1 LIIDKN
7 KNFHVLT
14 IGGSDS
20 SGGAGIQGD
29 LKTFSALSCYGMSV
43 ITALTAQNTQGVQE
57 VQDIPSKFISSQ
69 ITSIFDDIRVDAV
82 KIGMLFNAS
91 VVKTVAKC
99 LYEYKDLP
107 IVLDPVMFAKS
118 GDRLI
123 EETAIEVIKKNL
135 FPLATIVT
143 PNIAEAAALVG
154 RHIQSPKDIEIATL
168 ELCSLGPEA
177 IVVKGGNLTTQRSD
191 DCMVTKGNRLKWLK
205 QKRIPTQNTH
215 GTGCTFSSA
224 IASFLAQ
231 SYSIEDAIRLAKK
244 YLTGALKA
252 GSDISIG
259 TGKGPVMHFY
269 KTWKK
274 QIKKI

>member
-1 LIIDKN
+1 MALVFKE
-7 KNFHVLT
+7 T
-14 IGGSDS
+14 
-20 SGGAGIQGD
+20 
-29 LKTFSALSCYGMSV
+29 LKLFSALSCYGMSV

-91 VVKTVAKC
+91 VVKEVAKS
-99 LYEYKDLP
+99 LYKHKDLP

-123 EETAIEVIKKNL
+123 EETAIEAIKKKL

-154 RHIQSPKDIEIATL
+154 RRLQSPKEIETATL
-168 ELCSLGPEA
+168 ELCSLGPEG
-177 IVVKGGNLTTQRSD
+177 IVVKGGNLTIQTSD
-191 DCMVTKGNRLKWLK
+191 DCMIIKGSRLKWLK

-231 SYSIEDAIRLAKK
+231 SYSIEDAIKLAKE
-244 YLTGALKA
+244 YITEALKS
-252 GSDISIG
+252 GSDMSIG

-274 QIKKI
+274 QMEKI

>member
-1 LIIDKN
+1 MIIDKN
-7 KNFHVLT
+7 KILNVLT

-20 SGGAGIQGD
+20 CGGAGIQGD

-57 VQDIPSKFISSQ
+57 IQDIPSKFISSQ

-91 VVKTVAKC
+91 VVKEVAKC
-99 LYEYKDLP
+99 LYKYKGFP

-123 EETAIEVIKKNL
+123 KKTAIEAIKKKL

-154 RHIQSPKDIEIATL
+154 RHLQSPKEIETATL

-177 IVVKGGNLTTQRSD
+177 VVIKGGNITTQTSD
-191 DCMVTKGNRLKWLK
+191 DCMVTKGNRPKWLY
-205 QKRIPTQNTH
+205 QKRILTKNTH

-231 SYSIEDAIRLAKK
+231 SYSIEDAVRLAKK
-244 YLTGALKA
+244 YLTEALKA
-252 GSDISIG
+252 GSDMSIG
-259 TGKGPVMHFY
+259 KGKSPVMHFY

-274 QIKKI
+274 EIGKI

>member
-1 LIIDKN
+1 MIRDGN
-7 KNFHVLT
+7 KSFQVLT

-43 ITALTAQNTQGVQE
+43 ITALTAQNTLGVQDVQGV
-57 VQDIPSKFISSQ
+57 PLKFISSQ
-69 ITSIFDDIRVDAV
+69 ITSIFNDIRVDAV
-82 KIGMLFNAS
+82 KIGMLLNAS
-91 VVKTVAKC
+91 VVEEVAKC

-123 EETAIEVIKKNL
+123 EETAIEVIKNKL
-135 FPLATIVT
+135 LPLATIVT
-143 PNIAEAAALVG
+143 PNIEEAAALVG
-154 RHIQSPKDIEIATL
+154 RNLNSPKEIEMAAL

-177 IVVKGGNLTTQRSD
+177 IVIKGGNLKTKTSD
-191 DCMVTKGNRLKWLK
+191 DCMISKGNRIKWLK
-205 QKRIPTQNTH
+205 QKRILTQNTH

-224 IASFLAQ
+224 IASFLAH
-231 SYSIEDAIRLAKK
+231 SYSIEDAIKMAKI
-244 YLTGALKA
+244 YLTEALEA

-259 TGKGPVMHFY
+259 AGKGPVMHFY

-274 QIKKI
+274 

>member
-1 LIIDKN
+1 MIIDEN
-7 KNFHVLT
+7 KSFHVLT

-43 ITALTAQNTQGVQE
+43 ITALTAQNTQGVQA
-57 VQDIPSKFISSQ
+57 VQGIPSKFIYSQ
-69 ITSIFDDIRVDAV
+69 ITSIFDDIRVDAI

-91 VVKTVAKC
+91 VVKEVAKC
-99 LYEYKDLP
+99 LYDYKGLP

-123 EETAIEVIKKNL
+123 EKTAIEAIKKQL

-143 PNIAEAAALVG
+143 PNIAEAAALIG
-154 RHIQSPKDIEIATL
+154 RSIQSPKEIEMATL

-177 IVVKGGNLTTQRSD
+177 IVIKGGNLKTQTSD
-191 DCMVTKGNRLKWLK
+191 DCMISKGNRIKWLK
-205 QKRIPTQNTH
+205 QKRILTQNTH

-224 IASFLAQ
+224 IASFLAKA
-231 SYSIEDAIRLAKK
+231 YSIEDAIRLAKK
-244 YLTGALKA
+244 YLTKALEA
-252 GSDISIG
+252 GSDITIG
-259 TGKGPVMHFY
+259 AGKGPVMHFY

-274 QIKKI
+274 

>member
-1 LIIDKN
+1 MIIDKN

-43 ITALTAQNTQGVQE
+43 ITALTAQNTQGVQA

-91 VVKTVAKC
+91 VVKEVAKC
-99 LYEYKDLP
+99 LYKHKDLP

-123 EETAIEVIKKNL
+123 EETAIEAIKKKL

-154 RHIQSPKDIEIATL
+154 RHLQSPKEIEIATL

-177 IVVKGGNLTTQRSD
+177 IVVKGGNLATQTSD
-191 DCMVTKGNRLKWLK
+191 DCMVTKGSRLKWLK
-205 QKRIPTQNTH
+205 QKRILTQNTH

-231 SYSIEDAIRLAKK
+231 SYSIEDAIKLAKK
-244 YLTGALKA
+244 YVTEALKA

-259 TGKGPVMHFY
+259 AGKGPVMHFY
-269 KTWKK
+269 KTWG
-274 QIKKI
+274 KI

>member
-1 LIIDKN
+1 MIIDKN
-7 KNFHVLT
+7 KSVHVLT

-29 LKTFSALSCYGMSV
+29 LKTFSALGSYGMSV
-43 ITALTAQNTQGVQE
+43 ITALTAQNTLGVQK
-57 VQDIPSKFISSQ
+57 VQAIPSQFISSQ

-82 KIGMLFNAS
+82 KIGMLFNTS
-91 VVKTVAKC
+91 VVKEVAKC
-99 LYEYKDLP
+99 LYDYKNLP

-123 EETAIEVIKKNL
+123 EDTAIEAIKKKL

-154 RHIQSPKDIEIATL
+154 RHLQSPKEIETATL

-177 IVVKGGNLTTQRSD
+177 VVVKGGNLTTQTSD

-205 QKRIPTQNTH
+205 QKRILTQNTH

-231 SYSIEDAIRLAKK
+231 SYSIEDAVRLAKK
-244 YLTGALKA
+244 YLTEALKA
-252 GSDISIG
+252 GSDMSIG
-259 TGKGPVMHFY
+259 KGKGPVMHFY

-274 QIKKI
+274 EMGKI

>member
-1 LIIDKN
+1 MIKYKN
-7 KNFHVLT
+7 KSVHLLT

-43 ITALTAQNTQGVQE
+43 ITALTAQNTQGVQG

-91 VVKTVAKC
+91 VVKEVAKC
-99 LYEYKDLP
+99 LYKYKGLP
-107 IVLDPVMFAKS
+107 VVLDPVMFAKS

-123 EETAIEVIKKNL
+123 KKTAIEAIKKKL

-154 RHIQSPKDIEIATL
+154 RHLQSPKEIETAAL

-177 IVVKGGNLTTQRSD
+177 IVIKGGNLTTQTSD
-191 DCMVTKGNRLKWLK
+191 DCMVTKGSRLKWLK
-205 QKRIPTQNTH
+205 QKRILTQNTH

-231 SYSIEDAIRLAKK
+231 SYSIEDAVRLAKK
-244 YLTGALKA
+244 YLTEALKA
-252 GSDISIG
+252 GSNMSIG

-274 QIKKI
+274 